1 MQTDLLSAT
10 RDGYMTL
17 WQERQY
23 VMRLAVIPLTLKIM
37 FYFAAVMFE
46 VGPERLYFTII
57 MLPALFAEGWFHA
70 QFLRTVLTGERWP
83 IRIEGRVE
91 KHFDFLLARARGI
104 LACIIAFVLI
114 AMLKGGAM
122 VGLSAM
128 QIAATEKAATGMM
141 DSNPLA
147 LFLGLGVIGAALWGF
162 RLVWI
167 YIPLVVLMPIK
178 TYLKGVNGMMSSI
191 QMIVI
196 WLLCVIPLQF
206 ALLFLASMLLAP
218 YGGEISKSP
227 SVISFLFFSI
237 ILVGESISR
246 LIAATAMASYLKP
259 LFMAYGLRP
268 GFAAKNEDEQ

>member
-10 RDGYMTL
+10 RDGYATL

-23 VMRLAVIPLTLKIM
+23 VMRLAVIPLTLKIV
-37 FYFAAVMFE
+37 FYFIAVMFE

-70 QFLRTVLTGERWP
+70 QFMRTVLTGERWP
-83 IRIEGRVE
+83 IKIEGRVD

-122 VGLSAM
+122 VGLTQL
-128 QIAATEKAATGMM
+128 QIASTEQAATGML

-147 LFLGLGVIGAALWGF
+147 LFLGLALIGAALWGF

-167 YIPLVVLMPIK
+167 YVPLVVLMPLR
-178 TYLKGVNGMMSSI
+178 TYLKGVSGMMSSI

-196 WLLCVIPLQF
+196 WLLSVIPLQF
-206 ALLFLASMLLAP
+206 LLLFFASMLLAP
-218 YGGEISKSP
+218 YGGEIAKSP
-227 SVISFLFFSI
+227 AIISFLFFSI

-246 LIAATAMASYLKP
+246 LIAATAIASYLKP

-268 GFAAKNEDEQ
+268 GFAPKNEQD